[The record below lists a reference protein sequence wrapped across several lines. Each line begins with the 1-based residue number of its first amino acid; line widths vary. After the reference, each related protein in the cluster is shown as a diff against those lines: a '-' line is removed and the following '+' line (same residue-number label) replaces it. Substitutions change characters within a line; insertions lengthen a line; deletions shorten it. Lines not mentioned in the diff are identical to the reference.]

1 MQCKSCNAELPKHAK
16 VCPRCGA
23 LVSDKSG
30 NLKVIAVIGLVIAF
44 IGGLLPFVQ
53 NTSDISDAYSFM
65 NIDLPVMWYLFM
77 IAIVVAILLLVA
89 RKDVLSIIPT
99 AIMTVPWK
107 CFPRSASEPCASG
120 ATTSVMFIAGSPP
133 RNRFMTRG
141 STH

>member
-99 AIMTVPWK
+99 AI
-107 CFPRSASEPCASG
+107 SAII
-120 ATTSVMFIAGSPP
+120 FIASFVGMNFRGYYG
-133 RNRFMTRG
+133 RNKYDIYSLTTLLSNISRRT
-141 STH
+141 SE